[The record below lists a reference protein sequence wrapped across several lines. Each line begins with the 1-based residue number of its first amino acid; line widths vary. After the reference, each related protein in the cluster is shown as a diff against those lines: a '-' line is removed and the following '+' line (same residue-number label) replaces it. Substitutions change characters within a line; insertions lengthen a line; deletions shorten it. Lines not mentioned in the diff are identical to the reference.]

1 MEGVLE
7 GLAQAAQILSSGDA
21 SAVDR
26 AGAEAAFDQLKTGEY
41 PLEAFG
47 VVLEAAAHPD
57 APDDNLLFHTATV
70 LKVRTD
76 VRACVRACVRAT
88 LLLRPYTQLPL
99 LPRLRI
105 SHPAVKHHM
114 KAQSVTPS

>member
-76 VRACVRACVRAT
+76 VRACVRAYVPLYFSVHTHSSHSCVVSAS
-88 LLLRPYTQLPL
+88 PTQ
-99 LPRLRI
+99 
-105 SHPAVKHHM
+105 
-114 KAQSVTPS
+114 QSNTT